1 MIIIIT
7 GPSHVGKTFLAQK
20 LMEKYNYPYLSI
32 DHLKMGLIRSKNTKL
47 TPLSSNEALTNYLW
61 KIVKE
66 IIKTAI
72 ENKQNLIIEG
82 VYIPLNYK
90 KYFSSYYLNEIT
102 FYCLVYSKNYIINN
116 FNLIEENENAIENR
130 LTHDYSINEAIK
142 DNNSYLKRLKK
153 YNIDYILIEDDY
165 LKTLNN
171 YFKLNLK

>member
-7 GPSHVGKTFLAQK
+7 GPSHVGKTFLVQK

-47 TPLSSNEALTNYLW
+47 TPLSSAKALTNYLW

-82 VYIPLNYK
+82 AYVPLNYK

-102 FYCLVYSKNYIINN
+102 FYCLVYLKNYIINN
-116 FNLIEENENAIENR
+116 FNLIKEKENVIENR

-153 YNIDYILIEDDY
+153 IILII
-165 LKTLNN
+165 
-171 YFKLNLK
+171 F

>member
-47 TPLSSNEALTNYLW
+47 TPLSSAKALTNYLW

-82 VYIPLNYK
+82 AYIPLNYK

-116 FNLIEENENAIENR
+116 FTLIEENENVIENR

-153 YNIDYILIEDDY
+153 YNIDYILIKDDY